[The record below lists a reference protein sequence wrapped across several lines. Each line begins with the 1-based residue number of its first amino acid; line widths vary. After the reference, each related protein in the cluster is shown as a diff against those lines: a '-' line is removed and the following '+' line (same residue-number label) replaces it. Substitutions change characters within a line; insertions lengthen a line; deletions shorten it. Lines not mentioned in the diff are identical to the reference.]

1 MTRADELLAVPLQA
15 LDGSAVTLAAIAARP
30 LVVVFVRHFGC
41 LFCRERA
48 AGLHEALPQLAASG
62 AVAVFVGPGSA
73 AMAQD
78 FARTHARGVLT
89 LCDPER
95 RLFAAAGMRR
105 GLWTVL
111 RLATLR
117 SSLRA
122 FFAGHRQTKV
132 QGDPMQQGGVLV
144 LAADS
149 AVVHAQRD
157 CAAGDAIDWRAVQAA
172 VLALS

>member
-1 MTRADELLAVPLQA
+1 MTKAADLQSVPLQA
-15 LDGSAVTLAAIAARP
+15 LDGTTTTLGAIAARP

-48 AGLHEALPQLAASG
+48 AGLHEALPELGRQGAS
-62 AVAVFVGPGSA
+62 AVFVGPGSA
-73 AMAQD
+73 AMAKD
-78 FARTHARGVLT
+78 FARTHALGVPV

-117 SSLRA
+117 SALRA
-122 FFAGHRQTKV
+122 FFAGHRQAKV

-144 LAADS
+144 LAADGK
-149 AVVHAQRD
+149 VVHAQRD